1 LVVGH
6 IHFVCRVRKKHWF
19 HNQTQHST
27 TPNLLLLKR
36 NRHYP
41 WLKDNHVNWILME
54 LTTNHVLFVEANQ
67 MHHSFSPLHI
77 QFFTVYYYYYYRTFL
92 FCYFTSFSHNN
103 NITTCLSRKSMPHYL
118 KCNSM
123 FLFFSSYFGI
133 LMLHVSVSFYQ
144 CILLCF
150 FFVFLTHNAL
160 WHNRQHTFFYYVVYW
175 LEISLIR

>member
-1 LVVGH
+1 LVPQS
-6 IHFVCRVRKKHWF
+6 
-19 HNQTQHST
+19 NST
-27 TPNLLLLKR
+27 LNNHNLLLLKR

-103 NITTCLSRKSMPHYL
+103 NITTCLYRKSMQHYL

-133 LMLHVSVSFYQ
+133 FMLHVTFLFTNVYYFAFSLSFWLTML
-144 CILLCF
+144 CHTSLLTDNILIVL
-150 FFVFLTHNAL
+150 
-160 WHNRQHTFFYYVVYW
+160 FFYLSKNINYSHLSY
-175 LEISLIR
+175 I

>member
-1 LVVGH
+1 MESY
-6 IHFVCRVRKKHWF
+6 FFKNRKKVGSWSHTF
-19 HNQTQHST
+19 CVQGKEETLVPQSNSTLNNSKPPPTKEKPSLSVIKGQSRKLDFDGAQHQSCVVCGCKSTTHSLHST
-27 TPNLLLLKR
+27 
-36 NRHYP
+36 Y
-41 WLKDNHVNWILME
+41 
-54 LTTNHVLFVEANQ
+54 
-67 MHHSFSPLHI
+67 SFS
-77 QFFTVYYYYYYRTFL
+77 YYYTTFL

-160 WHNRQHTFFYYVVYW
+160 
-175 LEISLIR
+175 